1 MRHGECAECGLIFE
15 KRHGNQRFCSTSH
28 KRAFHI
34 LMASRGQ
41 VILPLL
47 LAKSMGRHGGHG
59 GLPAYCRKE
68 ADALLARWNVEDREA
83 GRNPSIIARHKQDML
98 WRAVDVG

>member
-1 MRHGECAECGLIFE
+1 MH
-15 KRHGNQRFCSTSH
+15 
-28 KRAFHI
+28 
-34 LMASRGQ
+34 LMEARGQ
-41 VILPLL
+41 IILPLL

-68 ADALLARWNVEDREA
+68 ADALLARWNREDREA
-83 GRNPSIIARHKQDML
+83 GRDPSIVARHKQDML

>member
-1 MRHGECAECGLIFE
+1 MTALTCPECSAKFTRTSRARQAFCTPAHRKRFAKVMAQRGE
-15 KRHGNQRFCSTSH
+15 
-28 KRAFHI
+28 
-34 LMASRGQ
+34 

-83 GRNPSIIARHKQDML
+83 GRNPSIAAKHKMDML
-98 WRAVDVG
+98 WRAVDL